1 MQNDQQ
7 FLANT
12 GMELLAFIGISDFNG
27 AKIFYESA
35 LHLSLIHISEPT
47 RPLYTS
53 SHSLSA

>member
-35 LHLSLIHISEPT
+35 LH
-47 RPLYTS
+47 TS

>member
-27 AKIFYESA
+27 TEIFYESA
-35 LHLSLIHISEPT
+35 LHASPYSLCLECFP
-47 RPLYTS
+47 
-53 SHSLSA
+53 SAFP